1 MDELGGMVHRI
12 TPNGLLTMQMLGG
25 WLDQALPDQRWV
37 ISGSKGPVKAVTGI
51 RDVHVVPPEERT
63 KVYPRDSLFLDVG
76 AANEAEVRAMGISP
90 GDPIVPDAP
99 FEILNG
105 TQNYLGK
112 GWDDRVGC
120 AVIVEA
126 MRRLAN
132 EPHPN
137 QIAWV
142 ITTQEEIGLR
152 GAHTAADVVKP
163 DLGIA
168 LEGGITGDVF
178 PGHPEETQVKL
189 GAGPGIF
196 LYDSSALPNRKLT
209 AFVKQT
215 AFERKLPLQLDLV
228 QGYGDDSAEI
238 QKSHGGVPTVNLVVP
253 VRYTHAHNGIL
264 NRRDFDQMVDL
275 VVSMLKKLDAGEVR
289 RIRGFAPD
297 GR

>member
-1 MDELGGMVHRI
+1 
-12 TPNGLLTMQMLGG
+12 
-25 WLDQALPDQRWV
+25 
-37 ISGSKGPVKAVTGI
+37 
-51 RDVHVVPPEERT
+51 
-63 KVYPRDSLFLDVG
+63 
-76 AANEAEVRAMGISP
+76 
-90 GDPIVPDAP
+90 
-99 FEILNG
+99 
-105 TQNYLGK
+105 
-112 GWDDRVGC
+112 
-120 AVIVEA
+120 
-126 MRRLAN
+126 LAN

-137 QIAWV
+137 QIVWV

-152 GAHTAADVVKP
+152 GAHTAAEVVKP

-178 PGHPEETQVKL
+178 PGRPEETQVKL

-215 AFERKLPLQLDLV
+215 AFDRKLPLQFDLV

-238 QKSHGGVPTVNLVVP
+238 QKSNGGVPTVNLVVP

-264 NRRDFDQMVDL
+264 NRRDFDQTVDL

-289 RIRGFAPD
+289 RIRDFAPES
-297 GR
+297 R